1 MLPLALAMGTLVW
14 AVIGYALLQP
24 NPPAPVGADEGADV

>member
-1 MLPLALAMGTLVW
+1 MLLLALAMGTLVW

-24 NPPAPVGADEGADV
+24 NPPASAGADEGAHV

>member
-1 MLPLALAMGTLVW
+1 MLPLAIGMGTLVW

-24 NPPAPVGADEGADV
+24 NPPAAERAE